1 MNMFKK
7 SLLMIGLTI
16 LSVGIFAQ
24 SVNEV
29 GAKYNEGNERYNA
42 KEYVQAV
49 EAYKAGLEL
58 AKQVGEEADDLKGSI
73 ETQLGNAYY
82 KNGISLYKAKDFN
95 GSIASLEKGY
105 AVAEEIG
112 DDKLLKKSI
121 SVIAQVRTKK
131 GDALRKDKKLDEA
144 FAEYEMALEM
154 KPDCAKSFYGEG
166 MVFKEKGEL
175 DKMMEK
181 MDLSIKY
188 GADNSKMEKT
198 VNAAKANA
206 SRSLLAKA
214 AEELNNE
221 KASEAAKYIEMSL
234 TYAPFDEGTMNI
246 FNQIAEQAADIPE
259 VAEII
264 QKAKESLN

>member
-1 MNMFKK
+1 MFKK
-7 SLLMIGLTI
+7 SLLIIGLTI

-29 GAKYNEGNERYNA
+29 GAKYNEGNERYKA

-58 AKQVGEEADDLKGSI
+58 AKQVGEDADDLKGSI
-73 ETQLGNAYY
+73 ETQLGNSYY
-82 KNGISLYKAKDFN
+82 KNGISLYKAKDFD

-105 AVAEEIG
+105 AVAKEIG
-112 DDKLLKKSI
+112 DDKLLKKSV

-144 FAEYEMALEM
+144 YAEYEMALEM

-175 DKMMEK
+175 EKMIEK

-198 VNAAKANA
+198 VNAAKANSA
-206 SRSLLAKA
+206 RALLVKA
-214 AEELNNE
+214 VEEFNAQKFDKAGEYIGLALN
-221 KASEAAKYIEMSL
+221 Y
-234 TYAPFDEGTMNI
+234 TPYDEGTMEI
-246 FNQIAEQAADIPE
+246 FKQFYDQSKEVPEMAD
-259 VAEII
+259 VMT
-264 QKAKESLN
+264 KAKETLN

>member
-7 SLLMIGLTI
+7 SLLIIGLTI

-29 GAKYNEGNERYNA
+29 GAKYNEGNEKYKA

-58 AKQVGEEADDLKGSI
+58 AKQVGEDADDLKGSI

-82 KNGISLYKAKDFN
+82 KNGISLYKAKDFD

-105 AVAEEIG
+105 AFAKEIG
-112 DDKLLKKSI
+112 DDKLLQKSI

-131 GDALRKDKKLDEA
+131 GDALRKDKRLDEA
-144 FAEYEMALEM
+144 YAEYEMALEI

-175 DKMMEK
+175 EKMMEK
-181 MDLSIKY
+181 MDLVVKY
-188 GADNSKMEKT
+188 GADNAKMGKT
-198 VNAAKANA
+198 VNLAKSVAAKA
-206 SRSLLAKA
+206 LLAKA
-214 AEELNNE
+214 TEEFNAQ
-221 KASEAAKYIEMSL
+221 KFDEAGKYIEL
-234 TYAPFDEGTMNI
+234 AINYAPFDERTMEI
-246 FNQIAEQAADIPE
+246 FNQYANQWKEVPEMADSIA
-259 VAEII
+259 
-264 QKAKESLN
+264 KAKETL